1 MKTNRRGSTHP
12 ARIGR
17 LVVAGAAVG
26 AVAAPALWATPASAS
41 HAKITISTMT
51 TSKGTVLAS
60 KGKTVYTLQP
70 SSTPCTSACFAFWP
84 PVMLAS
90 SQKTP
95 NAGHGVQKSQL
106 GSVHVNGGRQATF
119 EGHRLYWYA
128 GDHKSGQVNGDITD
142 EWGKWVAAT
151 MAPASSTSSPPT
163 TSSPSTSSSP
173 PTTSPPTTS
182 SNSGTGG
189 ASF

>member
-1 MKTNRRGSTHP
+1 MKTNRRGSRHP

-41 HAKITISTMT
+41 HAKKITISTMT

-90 SQKTP
+90 NQKKP

-106 GSVHVNGGRQATF
+106 GSVHVKGGRQATF
-119 EGHRLYWYA
+119 EGHRLYWFA
-128 GDHKSGQVNGDITD
+128 GDHKSGQVNGNITD
-142 EWGKWVAAT
+142 KWGKWVAAT
-151 MAPASSTSSPPT
+151 MAPASSSSSPPT
-163 TSSPSTSSSP
+163 TSSSP
-173 PTTSPPTTS
+173 PTTS
-182 SNSGTGG
+182 SNTGTGG